1 MPGILLK
8 LRTSGINVTKPSIKC
23 QSTQNLLYQELSRPC
38 AALQMYGVLQTTFHC
53 HWALGRLKRGFLYV
67 VRYFQ
72 LGYYWRSLILPLHL
86 TGHHQL
92 SNTPHLDTTTKT
104 SKKTVLCCLRQRWAS
119 FCCPLLRTHKRT
131 LLDPLVADLVW

>member
-53 HWALGRLKRGFLYV
+53 YWALSRLKRGFLYV
-67 VRYFQ
+67 VRYF
-72 LGYYWRSLILPLHL
+72 
-86 TGHHQL
+86 
-92 SNTPHLDTTTKT
+92 
-104 SKKTVLCCLRQRWAS
+104 
-119 FCCPLLRTHKRT
+119 
-131 LLDPLVADLVW
+131 